1 MDTQNLRAFIAV
13 ARSESFSL
21 AADHLHL
28 TQPAISKRISLLEEQ
43 LAMRLFDRIG
53 RQVSLTEAG
62 RTLLPRATHILEE
75 IEQATQ
81 AIRDLS
87 SDIRGELHLVT
98 SHHIG
103 LHRLPAVLRAFNHSY
118 PAVQLD
124 IQFMDSQQA
133 YEKILSGN
141 FDLGIVTQAPKTD
154 EQICSETVWKDLL
167 VFVASKSHALSK
179 LSTLT
184 LDELSHYPALLP
196 ETKFYTALIV
206 ENLFRK
212 SGLNLK
218 TIMSTNY
225 LETIKALI
233 TAGYAWG
240 VLPEIM
246 LTDKSLVRLPVKCA
260 PLIRQLD
267 CIYHRDRSLSNPAK
281 AMLQLLREL

>member
-1 MDTQNLRAFIAV
+1 MDTQSLRAFLAV
-13 ARSESFSL
+13 ARLESFSQ
-21 AADHLHL
+21 AAGHLHL
-28 TQPAISKRISLLEEQ
+28 TQPAISKRISVLEEQ
-43 LAMRLFDRIG
+43 LDTRLFDRIG

-75 IEQATQ
+75 IEQARQ

-87 SDIRGELHLVT
+87 SDIRGDLHLVT

-141 FDLGIVTQAPKTD
+141 FDLGIVTQAPKSD
-154 EQICSETVWKDLL
+154 GQICSETVWKDLL

-179 LSTLT
+179 QTTLT
-184 LDELSHYPALLP
+184 LDELSHHPALLP
-196 ETKFYTALIV
+196 ETKFYTTQIV

-218 TIMSTNY
+218 KIMSTNY

-281 AMLQLLREL
+281 AMLKLLREL